1 MVKGFKKIGRLRIE
15 RANSAATLLDLAFS
29 MGLHDIQKWVRIDD
43 AQRFIDHEKW
53 ITFIASELDP
63 NGNASI
69 PCGVVAIGVE
79 EEGRLWIELI
89 AVDEKYRRQGIAT
102 AMIEG
107 LVQWGK
113 TNKYRALFVDVDDD
127 NHVALQFYQATG
139 FSEAGRISEYYYDAS
154 AALVLLKRL

>member
-1 MVKGFKKIGRLRIE
+1 VKGFKKIGRLRIE
-15 RANSAATLLDLAFS
+15 RTNSATTLLDLAFS
-29 MGLHDIQKWVRIDD
+29 MGLHDIRKWVGIDD
-43 AQRFIDHEKW
+43 AQRFIDHGKW
-53 ITFIASELDP
+53 ITFIASEIDP
-63 NGNASI
+63 TENASI
-69 PCGVVAIGVE
+69 PCGVVGIGVE

-113 TNKYRALFVDVDDD
+113 TNKHRALFVDVDDD
-127 NHVALQFYQATG
+127 NYAALQFYKATG
-139 FSEAGRISEYYYDAS
+139 FSEAGQISEYYYDAS